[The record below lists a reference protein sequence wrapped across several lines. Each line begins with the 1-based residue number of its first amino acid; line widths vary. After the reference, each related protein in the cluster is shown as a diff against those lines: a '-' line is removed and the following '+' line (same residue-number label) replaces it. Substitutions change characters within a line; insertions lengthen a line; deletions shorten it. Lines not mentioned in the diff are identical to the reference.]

1 MKFKR
6 ASGVLLHPT
15 SLPGS
20 YGIGDLGP
28 QAYRWVDFLSASGCG
43 LWQILPL
50 GPTGYGDSPYQCFS
64 AFAGNPYL
72 VSPELLIED
81 GLLLPGDL
89 STMPEFP
96 ADRVDFGALIPWK
109 LELLNKAFIHF
120 QLLESADLQNEF
132 ETFSKEHAFWLE
144 DFALFMA
151 LKEAYG
157 GGPWVKWPA
166 SLRERSS
173 QALARARKAF
183 ATPVLRHKFYQFLFF
198 RQWKALR
205 AYTSNRNIQIIG
217 DIPIFVA
224 HDSAEVWSQPE
235 LFYLNKKGNP
245 TVVAGVP
252 PDYFS
257 RTGQLWGNPLYNW
270 EVHARNDFTWWI
282 QRIRNVLGLVDI
294 IRLDHFRGF
303 AGYWEVPAREKTAVR
318 GRWVSGPG
326 ESFFE
331 VVAKAFGELPIIAED
346 LGEITPDVV
355 AMRDRFDLPGM
366 KIVQFAFHG
375 DPNEPFLPHNH
386 VANCIVYTG
395 THDNDTATGWY
406 ERVSEIEK
414 DYYRRY
420 LGRDGHDVA
429 WDMIRAAWMS
439 VGVFAIAPM
448 QDLLGL
454 DNSARMNYPGNP
466 SGNWSWRMNEEDIN
480 RFLITRLNDFN
491 YLYGRLNPFYL
502 QEVDKPQFEEL
513 ASG

>member
-6 ASGVLLHPT
+6 SSGILLHPT

-28 QAYRWVDFLSASGCG
+28 QAYQWVDFLSASGCS

-72 VSPELLIED
+72 VSPDLLLED
-81 GLLLPGDL
+81 GLLFPRDLPP
-89 STMPEFP
+89 MPEFP
-96 ADRVDFGALIPWK
+96 ADRVDFGAVIPWK
-109 LELLNKAFIHF
+109 LEILNKAFNQF
-120 QLLESADLQNEF
+120 QRLESTGIQKEF
-132 ETFSKEHAFWLE
+132 DSFCEDHAFWLD

-151 LKEAYG
+151 LKETYG

-166 SLRERSS
+166 SLRERSPK
-173 QALARARKAF
+173 ALKRARKALS
-183 ATPVLRHKFYQFLFF
+183 TPILSQMFYQFLFF

-205 AYTSNRNIQIIG
+205 TYTSSKNIQIIG

-257 RTGQLWGNPLYNW
+257 KTGQLWGNPLYNW
-270 EVHARNDFTWWI
+270 EIHARNDFAWWI
-282 QRIRNVLGLVDI
+282 QRIRAVLDLVDI

-303 AGYWEVPAREKTAVR
+303 AGYWEVPAREKTAVK
-318 GRWVSGPG
+318 GRWVNGPG

-331 VVAKAFGELPIIAED
+331 VVSVPFGDLPIIAED

-375 DPNEPFLPHNH
+375 DPDEPFLPHNH
-386 VANCIVYTG
+386 VSNCIVYTG
-395 THDNDTATGWY
+395 THDNDTTRGWY
-406 ERVSEIEK
+406 ERVPEKEK
-414 DYYRRY
+414 DFYRRY

-439 VGVFAIAPM
+439 VGVFAITPM
-448 QDLLGL
+448 QDLLSL
-454 DNSARMNYPGNP
+454 DNTARMNYPGNP
-466 SGNWSWRMNEEDIN
+466 SGNWSWRMDEDQMN
-480 RFLITRLNDFN
+480 NFLSARLRDFN
-491 YLYGRLNPFYL
+491 LLYGRMNPFFV
-502 QEVDKPQFEEL
+502 QETEEPL
-513 ASG
+513 GEEPAA